1 MRSSAAMLYRK
12 IILHCGSIAKTEGV
26 VLTGTY
32 LQLQK
37 SGYLCFFFGCKISD
51 IFCFCLFQIDM
62 HAEWLIINE
71 MPKAGHARS
80 DGLIL
85 VANFRIKFD
94 RVAALRVEI

>member
-1 MRSSAAMLYRK
+1 MRGSAEMLYRK
-12 IILHCGSIAKTEGV
+12 IILRCGTIAKIEGV

-37 SGYLCFFFGCKISD
+37 SGYRCF
-51 IFCFCLFQIDM
+51 FCFCLFQIDM

-80 DGLIL
+80 DGQIL